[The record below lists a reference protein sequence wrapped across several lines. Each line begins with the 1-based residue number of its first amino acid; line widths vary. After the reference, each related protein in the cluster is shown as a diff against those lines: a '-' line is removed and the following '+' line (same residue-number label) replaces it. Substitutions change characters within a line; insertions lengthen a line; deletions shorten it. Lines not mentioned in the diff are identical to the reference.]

1 MTDDAFYR
9 TALAQLQIKHSQTV
23 TALKQQVAALSQ
35 HNEVLS
41 AELRTSK
48 QQQTHWTVADLKHA
62 VEIQAMAKAEAI
74 VADRYWALTRDVW
87 TLKRQLQSKE
97 NYWAKSSQ
105 ATMEDWARRTKELV
119 EAKAETTQR
128 DEEIRTLRRK
138 MKTLKKRADTAVAT
152 SYSFEQRML
161 DVETQLAR
169 NMQKLQD
176 KTVDVEYLMEELVT
190 LQMQQDEMQSAESSG
205 LSSPTSVS
213 SWSARETT
221 ETPVTLLE
229 AVHEPAEVPEQTPQR
244 RLRKRELTLLEETSD
259 SDHINDPYRNVTLRR
274 KYKRRRIDSNAIAF
288 DNLRLVR

>member
-9 TALAQLQIKHSQTV
+9 TALAQLQIEHSQTV

-62 VEIQAMAKAEAI
+62 VEIQAMAK
-74 VADRYWALTRDVW
+74 
-87 TLKRQLQSKE
+87 SKE

-105 ATMEDWARRTKELV
+105 ATMEDWARRTKELA

-190 LQMQQDEMQSAESSG
+190 LEMQQDEMQSAESSG

-213 SWSARETT
+213 SWSTGETT
-221 ETPVTLLE
+221 ETPVMLLE

-274 KYKRRRIDSNAIAF
+274 KYKRRRMDSNAIAF